1 MQDLVQQ
8 VMNLYPR
15 IYFACHT
22 RHVRDARTE
31 QVVSSHQ
38 ASILDHL
45 DEIEPTSLTT
55 LASHMGV
62 TLSTMSLTIDRLVRG
77 GYVVRA
83 RDPQDARRVAV
94 RLTSDGVRLKS
105 QNTVLDPLRVHQV
118 LQQLSEQERDQA
130 VRGLALLARAAGEML
145 QQQQTQRK
153 AGNVA

>member
-62 TLSTMSLTIDRLVRG
+62 TLSTMSLTIDRLLVLIDDKFQLATRWGIRLCHVHALVCMRG
-77 GYVVRA
+77 PA
-83 RDPQDARRVAV
+83 Q
-94 RLTSDGVRLKS
+94 
-105 QNTVLDPLRVHQV
+105 
-118 LQQLSEQERDQA
+118 
-130 VRGLALLARAAGEML
+130 
-145 QQQQTQRK
+145 
-153 AGNVA
+153 